1 LPKAKRARLHAAFA
15 DWLERLGERD
25 EVASFLAHHYAE
37 AVRPEDADLAW
48 GGEEHER
55 ERLREKALF
64 WLERAA
70 ELATGRF
77 ELEDA
82 LSLLHRALA
91 LEPTKEAQARL
102 WRLAGTANALKFDG
116 ESFLE
121 AMERSLGASSDPALA
136 ADTYGELAFQ
146 SSLRGGMWRR
156 LPEPE
161 VVDGWVERAL
171 ESSQPDS
178 VTRAKALIA
187 RAIWLMSPGP
197 EVAEE
202 AMQIAER
209 IGDRELLAYAWAGQ
223 CMAAFRTADFDAA
236 FDWAQKRFAV
246 MGEIS
251 DPDHVADI
259 YEFAIS
265 THCATGRFEEA
276 RRLSLAHEAVVEPLS
291 IHHRLH
297 GAAVQLEVF
306 ETQGTW
312 DRALD
317 LAAETEA
324 RVEANLATP
333 CVRNARSLFILAV
346 AAESCGDS
354 ETARRY
360 EERAQEVAP
369 EGYEAMLAAPRA
381 RLALLR
387 GQVDD
392 VDSLVGPLDLGEG
405 RIWFALQ
412 SASARLDGLAA
423 ARDGERLERE
433 ARPFLGRRSYLQPFA
448 LRALGIVREDRQMI
462 EQARVVFES
471 MGLDWFAKS

>member
-1 LPKAKRARLHAAFA
+1 
-15 DWLERLGERD
+15 
-25 EVASFLAHHYAE
+25 
-37 AVRPEDADLAW
+37 
-48 GGEEHER
+48 
-55 ERLREKALF
+55 
-64 WLERAA
+64 
-70 ELATGRF
+70 
-77 ELEDA
+77 
-82 LSLLHRALA
+82 
-91 LEPTKEAQARL
+91 
-102 WRLAGTANALKFDG
+102 
-116 ESFLE
+116 
-121 AMERSLGASSDPALA
+121 
-136 ADTYGELAFQ
+136 
-146 SSLRGGMWRR
+146 
-156 LPEPE
+156 
-161 VVDGWVERAL
+161 
-171 ESSQPDS
+171 
-178 VTRAKALIA
+178 
-187 RAIWLMSPGP
+187 
-197 EVAEE
+197 
-202 AMQIAER
+202 
-209 IGDRELLAYAWAGQ
+209 
-223 CMAAFRTADFDAA
+223 
-236 FDWAQKRFAV
+236 
-246 MGEIS
+246 
-251 DPDHVADI
+251 
-259 YEFAIS
+259 
-265 THCATGRFEEA
+265 
-276 RRLSLAHEAVVEPLS
+276 
-291 IHHRLH
+291 
-297 GAAVQLEVF
+297 VQLEVF